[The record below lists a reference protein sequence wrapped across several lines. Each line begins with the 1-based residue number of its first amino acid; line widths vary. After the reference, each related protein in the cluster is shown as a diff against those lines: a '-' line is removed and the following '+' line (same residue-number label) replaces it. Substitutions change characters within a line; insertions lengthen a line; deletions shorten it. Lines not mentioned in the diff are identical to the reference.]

1 MNKKE
6 LTAADVWAMFA
17 ESDRRMQE
25 TERILKESG
34 RETDRRMQETD
45 RRMQETDRRMQETD
59 RRMQETDRQIKETDR
74 ILREKLDK
82 LGEKIGGI
90 SNNIG
95 HHAEQYFQDILAGTL
110 SFGGIKYDEM
120 IPNITYKSK
129 KYEIEFDITLVN
141 GKSIAIIE
149 VKNRIHPGD
158 VRKFAEERIEIF
170 RKFFPEFKRHK
181 AYLGIAGFSFSKA
194 VLEEA
199 KKYGMGVIKQ
209 VGKSIEI
216 DAKNLQAY

>member
-1 MNKKE
+1 MKKKE
-6 LTAADVWAMFA
+6 LIAADVWAMFA
-17 ESDRRMQE
+17 ESDRQRKE
-25 TERILKESG
+25 NERILTEKFA
-34 RETDRRMQETD
+34 
-45 RRMQETDRRMQETD
+45 
-59 RRMQETDRQIKETDR
+59 ETDRQMKEND
-74 ILREKLDK
+74 LKAWKKLNK
-82 LGEKIGGI
+82 LGEEIGGI

-95 HHAEQYFQDILAGTL
+95 HHAEQYFQDILAETL
-110 SFGGIKYDEM
+110 TFGGIKYDEM

-129 KYEIEFDITLVN
+129 KYEIEFDIALIN

-149 VKNRIHPGD
+149 VKNRIHPND

-170 RKFFPEFKRHK
+170 RRFFPEFKKHK

-216 DAKNLQAY
+216 ADANLRAY

>member
-6 LTAADVWAMFA
+6 LTAADVWAMLAETERVLTEMFA
-17 ESDRRMQE
+17 ESDRRTKE

-34 RETDRRMQETD
+34 RETDRRI
-45 RRMQETDRRMQETD
+45 
-59 RRMQETDRQIKETDR
+59 QETDRQIKETDR

-82 LGEKIGGI
+82 LGERIGGMDD
-90 SNNIG
+90 NIG
-95 HHAEQYFQDILAGTL
+95 HHAEQYFQDILSQTL

-158 VRKFAEERIEIF
+158 VRKFAEERIEKF
-170 RKFFPEFKRHK
+170 RIFFPEFKRHK

-209 VGKSIEI
+209 VGKSIEVE
-216 DAKNLQAY
+216 AANLRAY